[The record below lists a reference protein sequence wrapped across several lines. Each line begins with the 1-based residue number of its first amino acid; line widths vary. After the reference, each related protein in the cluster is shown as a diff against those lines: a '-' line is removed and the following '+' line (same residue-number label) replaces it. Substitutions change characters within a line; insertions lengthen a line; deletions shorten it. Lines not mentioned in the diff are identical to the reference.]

1 MIHRIL
7 IAGLAVVLT
16 VADAAAQRRPITHE
30 DVWLAKRLGAPAVS
44 PDGKWAA
51 VQVTEPA
58 YDERDQTSD
67 LWLVPTDG
75 RAAPRRLT
83 ATRASESGA
92 AWSGDSRRIAF
103 SSRRDGDEAAQVY
116 VIDVV
121 NGGEAQRVTNLSTG
135 ARSPLWRPDGG
146 AIAVVSDVYPG
157 ARTDDDNRR
166 IATERRNR
174 RWNARVYDSFPI
186 RDWDRWLDD
195 RHPTLVV
202 QLLEPGAQPKDV
214 LAGSQLAAGAGF
226 GGQWGS
232 GSDTIASAWSPDG
245 RGLVF
250 AATTN
255 RNEAAFTDVA
265 QPLWYVPVAG
275 GEPQRLTPGAD
286 SYGRPV
292 FSRDGKTLLAT
303 FEPATDRVY
312 NANRLVAFDWGAL
325 LEPQASN
332 GSPASR
338 AGAGGRRVLTEAFD
352 RSVGT
357 FVTGADGATIFLLA
371 EDQGRQ
377 RLYAVPAAGGDV
389 REVGT
394 LSAGTIGSVDSGGS
408 RAAPVLV
415 GTWESAI
422 NPPEV
427 VAIDA
432 RSGERK
438 LLSHFNTDR
447 AASIDWQ
454 PLRDFWFTSARGARI
469 HSFVALPPGF
479 DPSRKYPLFVLL
491 HGGPHSMWVD
501 QFVIRW
507 NYHLLA
513 QPGYVVLLTNYT
525 GSTGYGEKFAQKIQG
540 DPLEGPALEINQA
553 ADEAI
558 KRFSFIDGTRQV
570 AGGASYGG
578 HLANWLAVT
587 TTRYKALVSHAG
599 LFDQAQ
605 QWGTSDTVFGRE
617 RNAGGPPWEGADVW
631 TKQNPLSRAAN
642 LKTPML
648 VTVGERD
655 YRVPMNNAIQLWS
668 ALQRMK
674 VPGRLIVF
682 PEENHWVLRGE
693 NSKFFYAEVQSWLAR
708 WLGAERHAGPPQA
721 LRGPRR

>member
-1 MIHRIL
+1 MICRIL
-7 IAGLAVVLT
+7 IAGLTLLFTAVPV
-16 VADAAAQRRPITHE
+16 AAQRRPITHE
-30 DVWLAKRLGAPAVS
+30 DVWLAKRLGAPVVS

-75 RAAPRRLT
+75 SAAPRRLT

-92 AWSGDSRRIAF
+92 AWSSDSRRIAF

-146 AIAVVSDVYPG
+146 AIAVVTDVYPG

-202 QLLEPGAQPKDV
+202 QVLEPGGQPKDV
-214 LAGSQLAAGAGF
+214 LAGSKLVAGVGF

-275 GEPQRLTPGAD
+275 GEPQRLTSGAD

-292 FSRDGKTLLAT
+292 FSRDGKTLFAT

-312 NANRLVAFDWGAL
+312 NASRLVAFDWGAL
-325 LEPQASN
+325 LTSHASN

-338 AGAGGRRVLTEAFD
+338 ARAGDRRVLTETFD

-357 FVTGADGATIFLLA
+357 FVTGADGSTIFLLA

-394 LSAGTIGSVDSGGS
+394 LSTGTIGAVDSGGT
-408 RAAPVLV
+408 RVAPVLV

-438 LLSHFNTDR
+438 LLSHFNTER
-447 AASIDWQ
+447 AASIDWE

-525 GSTGYGEKFAQKIQG
+525 GSTGYGETFAQNIQG

-558 KRFSFIDGTRQV
+558 KRFSFLDGARQV

-605 QWGTSDTVFGRE
+605 QWGTSDIIFGRE

-693 NSKFFYAEVQSWLAR
+693 NSRFFYSEVQHWIAR
-708 WLGAERHAGPPQA
+708 WLAE
-721 LRGPRR
+721 

>member
-1 MIHRIL
+1 MINRIVT
-7 IAGLAVVLT
+7 AALALALT
-16 VADAAAQRRPITHE
+16 AASAAAQRRPITHE
-30 DVWLAKRLGAPAVS
+30 DVWLSKRLGTPVVS
-44 PDGKWAA
+44 PDGRSVA

-75 RAAPRRLT
+75 SARPRRLT

-92 AWSGDSRRIAF
+92 TWSADSRRLAF
-103 SSRRDGDEAAQVY
+103 SSRRDGDEAPQIY
-116 VIDVV
+116 VLDVV

-135 ARSPLWRPDGG
+135 ARAPLWRPDGG

-166 IATERRNR
+166 IAAERRNR

-195 RHPTLVV
+195 RRPTLIV
-202 QLLEPGAQPKDV
+202 QSLEPGGQPRDV
-214 LAGSQLAAGAGF
+214 LAGSKLIAGAGF

-232 GSDTIASAWSPDG
+232 GSDTIASTWTPDG

-255 RNEAAFTDVA
+255 RNEAAFADVA
-265 QPLWYVPVAG
+265 QPLWYVPVSG
-275 GEPQRLTPGAD
+275 GEPQRLTEGAD
-286 SYGRPV
+286 SYGRPL
-292 FSRDGKTLLAT
+292 FSHDGKTLFAT
-303 FEPATDRVY
+303 SEPATDHVY

-325 LEPQASN
+325 LAAHGSN
-332 GSPASR
+332 GSSAPR
-338 AGAGGRRVLTEAFD
+338 TPPGTRRVLTEAWD
-352 RSVGT
+352 RSVASFVPAPDGT
-357 FVTGADGATIFLLA
+357 TIFVLA

-377 RLYAVPAAGGDV
+377 KLFALPASGGEV

-394 LSAGTIGSVDSGGS
+394 LTAGTIGAMDAGGT
-408 RAAPVLV
+408 RAVPAIVA
-415 GTWESAI
+415 TWESAI
-422 NPPEV
+422 NPPEIV
-427 VAIDA
+427 SIDA
-432 RSGERK
+432 RTGERK
-438 LLSHFNTDR
+438 PLSQFNTDR
-447 AASIDWQ
+447 AATIDWQ
-454 PLRDFWFTSARGARI
+454 PLRDFWFTSSRGTRI
-469 HSFVALPPGF
+469 HSFIGLPPGF

-491 HGGPHSMWVD
+491 HGGPHSMWID

-525 GSTGYGEKFAQKIQG
+525 GSTGYGERFARNIQG

-558 KRFSFIDGTRQV
+558 RRFSFIDGTRQV

-617 RNAGGPPWEGADVW
+617 RNAGGPPWEGAAVW
-631 TKQNPLSRAAN
+631 TKQNPLSRAGN

-693 NSKFFYAEVQSWLAR
+693 NSKFFYSEVQAWVAKWIGDGGTR
-708 WLGAERHAGPPQA
+708 
-721 LRGPRR
+721 

>member
-1 MIHRIL
+1 VINRIVT
-7 IAGLAVVLT
+7 AALALALT
-16 VADAAAQRRPITHE
+16 AASAAAQRRPITHE
-30 DVWLAKRLGAPAVS
+30 DVWLSKRLGTPVVS

-75 RAAPRRLT
+75 SARPRRLT

-92 AWSGDSRRIAF
+92 TWSADSRRLAF
-103 SSRRDGDEAAQVY
+103 SSRRDGDEAPQIY
-116 VIDVV
+116 VLDVV

-135 ARSPLWRPDGG
+135 ARAPLWRPDGG
-146 AIAVVSDVYPG
+146 AIAVVTDVYPG

-195 RHPTLVV
+195 RRPTLVV
-202 QLLEPGAQPKDV
+202 QSLEPGGQPKDI
-214 LAGSQLAAGAGF
+214 LAGSKLIAGAGF

-232 GSDTIASAWSPDG
+232 GSDTIASTWTPDG

-255 RNEAAFTDVA
+255 RNEAAFADVA
-265 QPLWYVPVAG
+265 QPLWYVQVSG

-286 SYGRPV
+286 SYGRPL
-292 FSRDGKTLLAT
+292 FSRDGKTLFAT
-303 FEPATDRVY
+303 SEPATDHVY
-312 NANRLVAFDWGAL
+312 MANRLVAFDWGAL
-325 LEPQASN
+325 LAAPGSN
-332 GSPASR
+332 GSSAPR
-338 AGAGGRRVLTEAFD
+338 MPPGTRRVLTEAWD
-352 RSVGT
+352 RSVAS
-357 FVTGADGATIFLLA
+357 FVPAPDGATIFVLA

-377 RLYAVPAAGGDV
+377 KLFALPATGGEV

-394 LSAGTIGSVDSGGS
+394 LTAGTIGAMDAGGT
-408 RAAPVLV
+408 RAAPAIVA
-415 GTWESAI
+415 TWESAI
-422 NPPEV
+422 NPPEIV
-427 VAIDA
+427 SIDA
-432 RSGERK
+432 RTGERK
-438 LLSHFNTDR
+438 QLSRFNTDR

-454 PLRDFWFTSARGARI
+454 PLRDFWFTSSRGTRI
-469 HSFVALPPGF
+469 HSFIALPPGF

-491 HGGPHSMWVD
+491 HGGPHSMWID

-525 GSTGYGEKFAQKIQG
+525 GSTGYGEKFAQNIQG
-540 DPLEGPALEINQA
+540 DPLEGPGLEINQA

-617 RNAGGPPWEGADVW
+617 RNAGGPPWEGAAVW
-631 TKQNPLSRAAN
+631 TKQNPLSRAGN

-693 NSKFFYAEVQSWLAR
+693 NSKFFYSEVQAWVAKWIGEGGTR
-708 WLGAERHAGPPQA
+708 
-721 LRGPRR
+721 

>member
-1 MIHRIL
+1 VIKRIL
-7 IAGLAVVLT
+7 AAGLALALT
-16 VADAAAQRRPITHE
+16 VANAAAQRRSISHE
-30 DVWLAKRLGAPAVS
+30 DVWLAKRLGSPVVS
-44 PDGKWAA
+44 PDGRWAA
-51 VQVTEPA
+51 VQVSEPA

-75 RAAPRRLT
+75 SARPRRLT

-92 AWSGDSRRIAF
+92 AWSPDSRRIAF
-103 SSRRDGDEAAQVY
+103 SSRRDGDEAPQIY
-116 VIDVV
+116 VLDVV
-121 NGGEAQRVTNLSTG
+121 NGGDAQRVTNLSTG
-135 ARSPLWRPDGG
+135 ARSPLWRPDGA
-146 AIAVVSDVYPG
+146 AIAVVSDVYPD
-157 ARTDDDNRR
+157 ARSDDDNRR

-174 RWNARVYDSFPI
+174 KWNARVYDSFPI

-202 QLLEPGAQPKDV
+202 QALDPGGQPTDM
-214 LAGSQLAAGAGF
+214 LAGSRLVSGAGF

-232 GSDTIASAWSPDG
+232 GSDTIAATWTPDG

-255 RNEAAFTDVA
+255 RNEAAFADVA
-265 QPLWYVPVAG
+265 QPLWYVAVSG
-275 GEPQRLTPGAD
+275 GEPRRLTSGAD
-286 SYGRPV
+286 SYGRPL
-292 FSRDGKTLLAT
+292 FSRDGKTLFAT

-325 LEPQASN
+325 LTAHGAN
-332 GSPASR
+332 GSGVRTA
-338 AGAGGRRVLTEAFD
+338 AGGRRVLTEAFD
-352 RSVGT
+352 RSVAT
-357 FVTGADGATIFLLA
+357 FVPGPDGATIFLLA

-377 RLYAVPAAGGDV
+377 KLYSVPAAGGDV

-394 LSAGTIGSVDSGGS
+394 LSAGTIAGMDAGGS
-408 RAAPVLV
+408 RAAPALAA
-415 GTWESAI
+415 TWESAI
-422 NPPEV
+422 NPPEI

-438 LLSHFNTDR
+438 LLSQFSTDR
-447 AASIDWQ
+447 AASIDWR

-469 HSFVALPPGF
+469 HSFIALPPGF

-491 HGGPHSMWVD
+491 HGGPHSMWID
-501 QFVIRW
+501 QFVLRW

-525 GSTGYGEKFAQKIQG
+525 GSTGYGEKFAQNIQG

-558 KRFSFIDGTRQV
+558 RRFSFIDGTRQV
-570 AGGASYGG
+570 AGGGSYGG

-617 RNAGGPPWEGADVW
+617 RNAGGPPWEGAAVW
-631 TKQNPLSRAAN
+631 TKQNPLSRAGS

-668 ALQRMK
+668 ALQRLK

-693 NSKFFYAEVQSWLAR
+693 NSKFFYAEVQAWIAK
-708 WLGAERHAGPPQA
+708 WIGD
-721 LRGPRR
+721 

>member
-1 MIHRIL
+1 VINRIVTAAL
-7 IAGLAVVLT
+7 ALGLTA
-16 VADAAAQRRPITHE
+16 ASAAAQRRPITHE
-30 DVWLAKRLGAPAVS
+30 DVWLSKRLGTPVVS

-75 RAAPRRLT
+75 SGRPRRLT

-92 AWSGDSRRIAF
+92 AWSADSRRLAF
-103 SSRRDGDEAAQVY
+103 STRRDGDEAPQIY
-116 VIDVV
+116 VLDVV

-135 ARSPLWRPDGG
+135 ARAPLWRPDGG
-146 AIAVVSDVYPG
+146 AVAVVSDVYPG

-195 RHPTLVV
+195 RRPTLVV
-202 QLLEPGAQPKDV
+202 QSLEPGGQPKDI
-214 LAGSQLAAGAGF
+214 LAGSRLVAGAGF

-232 GSDTIASAWSPDG
+232 GSDTIASTWTPDG

-255 RNEAAFTDVA
+255 RNEAAFADVA
-265 QPLWYVPVAG
+265 QPLWYVPVSG
-275 GEPQRLTPGAD
+275 GEPQRLTQGAD
-286 SYGRPV
+286 SYGRPL
-292 FSRDGKTLLAT
+292 FSRDGKTLFAT
-303 FEPATDRVY
+303 SEPATDRVY
-312 NANRLVAFDWGAL
+312 NANRLVAFDWAAL
-325 LEPQASN
+325 LAAHGSN
-332 GSPASR
+332 GSSATRTPP
-338 AGAGGRRVLTEAFD
+338 GTRRVLTEAWD
-352 RSVGT
+352 RSVAS
-357 FVTGADGATIFLLA
+357 FVPAPDGATIFVLA

-377 RLYAVPAAGGDV
+377 KLFALPAPGGEV

-394 LSAGTIGSVDSGGS
+394 LNTGTIGAMDAGGS
-408 RAAPVLV
+408 RAAPAIVA
-415 GTWESAI
+415 TWESAI
-422 NPPEV
+422 NPPEIV
-427 VAIDA
+427 SIDA

-438 LLSHFNTDR
+438 LLSRFNTDR

-454 PLRDFWFTSARGARI
+454 PLRDFWFTSSRGTRI

-491 HGGPHSMWVD
+491 HGGPHSMWID

-525 GSTGYGEKFAQKIQG
+525 GSTGYGETFAQNIQG

-558 KRFSFIDGTRQV
+558 RRFSFVDGTRQV

-587 TTRYKALVSHAG
+587 TSRYKALVSHAG

-617 RNAGGPPWEGADVW
+617 RNAGGPPWEGAAVW
-631 TKQNPLSRAAN
+631 TKQNPLSRAGN

-674 VPGRLIVF
+674 IPGRLIVF

-693 NSKFFYAEVQSWLAR
+693 NSKFFYSEVQAWVAR
-708 WLGAERHAGPPQA
+708 WIGQSTP
-721 LRGPRR
+721 

>member
-1 MIHRIL
+1 MIRRIL
-7 IAGLAVVLT
+7 IAGLTVLVT
-16 VADAAAQRRPITHE
+16 AAPAAAQRRPITHE
-30 DVWLAKRLGAPAVS
+30 DVWLSKRLGAPVVS

-58 YDERDQTSD
+58 YDERDQASD
-67 LWLVPTDG
+67 LWLVATDG
-75 RAAPRRLT
+75 SAAPRRLT

-92 AWSGDSRRIAF
+92 AWSSDSRRIAF
-103 SSRRDGDEAAQVY
+103 SSRRDGDEAAQLY

-214 LAGSQLAAGAGF
+214 LAGSTLVAGAGF

-255 RNEAAFTDVA
+255 RDEAAFTDVA

-292 FSRDGKTLLAT
+292 FSRDGKTLFAT
-303 FEPATDRVY
+303 VEPATDRVY

-325 LEPQASN
+325 LTSHASN

-338 AGAGGRRVLTEAFD
+338 AGAAGRRVLTEGFD

-357 FVTGADGATIFLLA
+357 FVTGGDGSTIFLLA

-377 RLYAVPAAGGDV
+377 RLYSVPEAGGDV

-394 LSAGTIGSVDSGGS
+394 LSTGTIGALDSGGS
-408 RAAPVLV
+408 RVAPVLV
-415 GTWESAI
+415 GTWESAV

-525 GSTGYGEKFAQKIQG
+525 GSTGYGEKFAQNIQG

-558 KRFSFIDGTRQV
+558 KRFSFIDGARQV

-605 QWGTSDTVFGRE
+605 QWGTSDIVFGRE
-617 RNAGGPPWEGADVW
+617 RNAGGPPWDGADVW

-693 NSKFFYAEVQSWLAR
+693 NSKFFYSEVQHWIAR
-708 WLGAERHAGPPQA
+708 WLAE
-721 LRGPRR
+721 